1 VSRIPR
7 YQEHLKTGFTAE
19 AVSAARCRAYAAR
32 AEQDGMP
39 HLAAR
44 WRRLAA
50 AKDRLAVRLL
60 VAAEQVRGLDSDLG
74 AAIAEERYENDVLYP
89 KIVRDVNEEQTAA
102 VFRQLLAAQAEHLR
116 ELEILR
122 RDLGASPG
130 DVQLPPGVDSGSPAA
145 AAAPAATAAPA
156 AAAAPA
162 ATAAPAAPATQEA
175 SSQAAA
181 SAARTPAAPAPATT
195 RG

>member
-122 RDLGASPG
+122 RDLGASSG
-130 DVQLPPGVDSGSPAA
+130 DVQLPPGVDSGS
-145 AAAPAATAAPA
+145 PA